1 MAVQRSVE
9 ALRDGIQRE
18 GAPRGAEGLGSD
30 CSPSRELGLLVRL
43 VVAEYII
50 DNTPGPHGYTPRD
63 LERSWSLSLPL
74 EKDVLRAAL
83 QFEPVSDCARGQ
95 FQQFQELS
103 TAVRAYWNKSS
114 EARARLAN
122 RQRRAVD
129 LKARSEGGRVPCK
142 PGLTGPWRV
151 VDVRGHRLTL
161 EPVPDPSGGTLSAA
175 KGPRAEDCILVPPD
189 AEGPRAEHPVVFED
203 EDEQHPER
211 PSLGQQVAGES

>member
-1 MAVQRSVE
+1 MV
-9 ALRDGIQRE
+9 
-18 GAPRGAEGLGSD
+18 
-30 CSPSRELGLLVRL
+30 

-83 QFEPVSDCARGQ
+83 QFEPVSDWARSQ

-103 TAVRAYWNKSS
+103 SAVRAHWDKSS
-114 EARARLAN
+114 KARARLAN
-122 RQRRAVD
+122 RHRRAVD
-129 LKARSEGGRVPCK
+129 LKPGDRNAPKARSEGAGRVPWK

-161 EPVPDPSGGTLSAA
+161 EPVLDASGV
-175 KGPRAEDCILVPPD
+175 LVPPD
-189 AEGPRAEHPVVFED
+189 AEAPRAEEPLVFED
-203 EDEQHPER
+203 DEGQHPDR
-211 PSLGQQVAGES
+211 PSLGQQVAGEAKQLEFTLSQRGRDFVLRLGDRVAYRGARGGPKVCVA